1 MGQLEFLS
9 FSKDDIDYEGFEY
22 SITGKLSEVRFV
34 FLYRFIQEITAYFMG
49 LVPQSSGYV
58 MKLKDRA
65 TNYEKLFTQSQIEGS
80 PSLKMD
86 LALSNPII
94 IMPRATY
101 SKDYM
106 ELDVQQ
112 VNVKSKSDWF
122 GGDKEELGAIRLE
135 TITLEVDDVS
145 LEVGVGGKSGDEIIE
160 RAEGISLVVRRPL
173 RDLWHQVPGI
183 EATVK
188 IEQLRASLSDKEYQ
202 VITECATC
210 NMAEVPNLPPSL
222 FEEKS
227 GEEDK
232 DEEDKEQQAND
243 EAGKLKVSGAD
254 DSEVVLV
261 EPDDDADDGEE
272 KKEGGSLSSSGYDKE
287 THEKVTHHNQSE
299 DSKAVDEPLEH
310 SCGEVF
316 QEGDPQEHKE
326 EDNGSDESSIDK
338 PFTTIKV
345 SVDIKLVELGL
356 YVGGMRTAALATIQV
371 PVELCFLLHETVQ

>member
-9 FSKDDIDYEGFEY
+9 FSKDDIDYKGFEY

-101 SKDYM
+101 SNDYM

-135 TITLEVDDVS
+135 TITLEVLSMFPILS
-145 LEVGVGGKSGDEIIE
+145 L
-160 RAEGISLVVRRPL
+160 
-173 RDLWHQVPGI
+173 
-183 EATVK
+183 T
-188 IEQLRASLSDKEYQ
+188 
-202 VITECATC
+202 
-210 NMAEVPNLPPSL
+210 
-222 FEEKS
+222 
-227 GEEDK
+227 
-232 DEEDKEQQAND
+232 
-243 EAGKLKVSGAD
+243 
-254 DSEVVLV
+254 
-261 EPDDDADDGEE
+261 
-272 KKEGGSLSSSGYDKE
+272 
-287 THEKVTHHNQSE
+287 
-299 DSKAVDEPLEH
+299 
-310 SCGEVF
+310 
-316 QEGDPQEHKE
+316 
-326 EDNGSDESSIDK
+326 
-338 PFTTIKV
+338 
-345 SVDIKLVELGL
+345 
-356 YVGGMRTAALATIQV
+356 
-371 PVELCFLLHETVQ
+371 